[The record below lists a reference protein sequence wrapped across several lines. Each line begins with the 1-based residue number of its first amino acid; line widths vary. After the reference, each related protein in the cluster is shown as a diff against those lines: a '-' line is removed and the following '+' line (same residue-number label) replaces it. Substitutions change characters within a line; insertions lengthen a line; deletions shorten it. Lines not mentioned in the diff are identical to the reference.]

1 MPQLSP
7 AAVSSLKAP
16 SQSRELRGATLE
28 NAASLVRSL
37 ARESSVKDL
46 AATLPA
52 TPVRPLSLGEEMLE
66 AIEGTESTGG
76 EKPSA
81 AYLTP
86 PVAEK
91 AELTSPVKAA
101 DLPPSPVQQSGM
113 GLPESS
119 DGRAQSHAQGAVSP
133 EKDQAEAVS
142 RSAAADDSSS
152 KENQAEEEK
161 FPAVEPVP
169 AAAAYDPALSP
180 EEGKAAAMAA
190 AQSGSS
196 LSDSPY
202 PQEEAQHAA
211 SLSSTLNKVEAYLNQ
226 LSDTRDSLSQT
237 KTRREDVLSSQLNA
251 LKDLGRSLSAG
262 RVAPVGLSAPLQES
276 VLGAALPDTLPE
288 VSPLEANFA
297 AVKNERAAEEGEKS
311 LRDGLPSVNDTGT
324 DLTQPSA
331 KPGDLLPLGEEN
343 PATPEGRAVSVS
355 DTPVQSTDPIFA
367 VTADLPEAFKGLSL
381 KGVAGDP
388 FSAAQLSAGT
398 GDSGEKAPDVL
409 SLKSR
414 LTAAGAME
422 IPPDSE
428 DVSLRPAP
436 EISDEEL
443 RRVQGVIDGTLSAQE
458 NTLIPQAA
466 APSPSVSSAP
476 PAQAD
481 AARPAP
487 SPDFKER
494 LAARSAELMA
504 TVGGSLQVT
513 GKQPGLREGQEDA
526 LPAVT
531 AVPAASDALPAVT
544 AQRQVNAGE
553 ALPEVTSPESQDALP
568 AATALP
574 HQGELSV
581 APPVSDVAPETES
594 REQQETDA
602 PSPAAAPAAKLPAE
616 ETDSTSYGTEEL
628 FVPVEDEAFDEEY
641 VPADLPVDAYLDLPD
656 PESAPSPALNQ
667 TGRLNDGDPQKL
679 KAQGTYLPA
688 EPLGKKDLMGKR
700 YLGVDDFYADLEKED
715 PLFALVVKAGP
726 DAMDLGV
733 LCHAGLSFDREA
745 RLFKVTVQKPNL
757 VAENPAFARRLST
770 VLSKALGE
778 NVTVEVSLVTEL
790 NGSTPYQGA
799 QAVFARAIAARHTEL
814 MHNPEIRALCALFN
828 EDPGTLGVELLTDA
842 PADKKRSL

>member
-7 AAVSSLKAP
+7 AAASSLKAP

-133 EKDQAEAVS
+133 EKGQAEAVS

-180 EEGKAAAMAA
+180 EEGKAAMMAA

-276 VLGAALPDTLPE
+276 VPGAALHDSLPE

-331 KPGDLLPLGEEN
+331 KPGDLLPPGEEN

-355 DTPVQSTDPIFA
+355 DAPVQSTDPTFA

-388 FSAAQLSAGT
+388 FSVAQLSAGT

-458 NTLIPQAA
+458 NTLIPQA
-466 APSPSVSSAP
+466 
-476 PAQAD
+476 D

-526 LPAVT
+526 LPAVA

-544 AQRQVNAGE
+544 AQRQVNAGV
-553 ALPEVTSPESQDALP
+553 ALPEVTSPESQDAPDALP

-574 HQGELSV
+574 HRGELSV

-656 PESAPSPALNQ
+656 PEPAPSPVLNQ
-667 TGRLNDGDPQKL
+667 MGRLNDGDPQKL

-757 VAENPAFARRLST
+757 VAEKPAFARRLST
-770 VLSKALGE
+770 ALSKALGE
-778 NVTVEVSLVTEL
+778 SVTVEVSLVTEL

-842 PADKKRSL
+842 PADK